1 MNARRGSGM
10 ESGDGVD
17 QHGTMS
23 PMATAI
29 CFALLW
35 LCGVALRLT
44 ILVVPPII
52 PLLHADLGLS
62 QTEIG
67 MLSGLPP
74 LLFCLAAIP
83 GSLLVARFGAVPA
96 LAFGLMVTGLGSA
109 VRAAAS
115 DVSIFFLT
123 TTLMAAGIAV
133 MQPVLPQLVRNWLP
147 RRVGLATAVYISGL
161 LVGEIIAVGLAV
173 PVVLPLAD
181 GSWRLS
187 LVIWAVPVVLIALL
201 VWRFA
206 PRSARPIP
214 TATIRSRWPD
224 WSDPL
229 VWRLGFL
236 TGGVNSIY
244 LSTNFFL
251 PDYLTALERPDLISD
266 ALVALNACQMP
277 ASLLM
282 LAFADRMV
290 RRKWA
295 YVGSAALLFSA
306 LAGIIL
312 MDAPWVVLWSG
323 LIGFANSIVLVL
335 AFALPSLL
343 SAPHDVHRLS
353 AGAFTISYMTAV
365 LTPII
370 GGVLWDRTGYAPIAF
385 MPIILWPLVIVAMT
399 AMIDLR
405 SPARTAS

>member
-1 MNARRGSGM
+1 M
-10 ESGDGVD
+10 ESGGGAD
-17 QHGTMS
+17 QPAAMS
-23 PMATAI
+23 PMAVAI

-52 PLLHADLGLS
+52 PLLHADLGMS

-74 LLFCLAAIP
+74 LLFCLAAVP

-96 LAFGLMVTGLGSA
+96 LAFGVMVTGLGSA
-109 VRAAAS
+109 ARAASS
-115 DVSIFFLT
+115 DVPIFFLT

-161 LVGEIIAVGLAV
+161 LVGEIVAVGLAV

-181 GSWRLS
+181 GSWRWS

-206 PRSARPIP
+206 PRSARPIA

-224 WSDPL
+224 WGDPL

-312 MDAPWVVLWSG
+312 MDAPWVVAWSG

-343 SAPHDVHRLS
+343 SAPEDVHRLS

-370 GGVLWDRTGYAPIAF
+370 GGVLWDQTGYAPIAF
-385 MPIILWPLVIVAMT
+385 MPIILWPLVIAAMT

-405 SPARTAS
+405 SPARTAP